1 MADPADPPL
10 VVSNLKKIFGE
21 ETDNASEVIA
31 NISLSLGHGEIVSV
45 VGPSGCGKS
54 TLLNLLCG
62 LMPRTAGEIF
72 WYGGASTGMP
82 KRVGYML
89 QKDLLLPW
97 RTALKNVTLGLEI
110 HNVPSGERIKR
121 ARQLLDTI
129 GLNGFHD
136 YYPSAL
142 SGGMRQRVALART
155 LANEPEVLLLDEPF
169 AALDFQTKLVLE
181 NDMARL
187 VRSQR
192 RSLLLITHDV
202 EEAVSLS
209 DRVIVLTHRPARIR
223 AIHEINIDVDRTD
236 MMAARESPH
245 FTEYIRSIWSEL
257 EVQRPNM
264 NIERR
269 DIASAAV
276 DVPSDATLTA
286 PTPHRPGRRF
296 RALRGNVLVLA
307 CQIAVLVVLLAS
319 WQFATANSALSAFLF
334 GSPSAI
340 WGFLVQMWKDGS
352 LSHRHENHRAGNSA
366 GLRRRQCPR
375 HTGRACAM
383 VFAFRVAGRP
393 ALRRRPRINPDH
405 RACTDLHYL
414 VRHRSRLESRDGDV
428 VGGRRS
434 ADHRLQGGD
443 DRRCRS
449 DQSDAH
455 ARSFEAAISS
465 ESLSYPRPSVTFS
478 PV

>member
-1 MADPADPPL
+1 MADPWDPPL

-62 LMPRTAGEIF
+62 LTPRTAGEIF
-72 WYGGASTGMP
+72 WYGGTSTGMP
-82 KRVGYML
+82 KRAGYML

-209 DRVIVLTHRPARIR
+209 DRVVVLTHRPARIR

-236 MMAARESPH
+236 MMAARESPY

-257 EVQRPNM
+257 EVQR
-264 NIERR
+264 R
-269 DIASAAV
+269 
-276 DVPSDATLTA
+276 T
-286 PTPHRPGRRF
+286 
-296 RALRGNVLVLA
+296 
-307 CQIAVLVVLLAS
+307 
-319 WQFATANSALSAFLF
+319 
-334 GSPSAI
+334 
-340 WGFLVQMWKDGS
+340 
-352 LSHRHENHRAGNSA
+352 
-366 GLRRRQCPR
+366 
-375 HTGRACAM
+375 
-383 VFAFRVAGRP
+383 
-393 ALRRRPRINPDH
+393 
-405 RACTDLHYL
+405 
-414 VRHRSRLESRDGDV
+414 
-428 VGGRRS
+428 
-434 ADHRLQGGD
+434 
-443 DRRCRS
+443 
-449 DQSDAH
+449 
-455 ARSFEAAISS
+455 
-465 ESLSYPRPSVTFS
+465 
-478 PV
+478 